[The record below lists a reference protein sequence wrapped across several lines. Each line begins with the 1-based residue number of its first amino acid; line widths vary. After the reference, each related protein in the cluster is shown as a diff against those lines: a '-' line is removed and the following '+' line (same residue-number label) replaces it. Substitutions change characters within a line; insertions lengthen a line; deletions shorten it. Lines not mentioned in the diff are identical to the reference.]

1 MKLDHP
7 QRPREGARRLL
18 ALLLAGAL
26 LLAAAGMAGLVLGAR
41 NAWASDS
48 GGTAATAAGQPGPA
62 SLGDSAAASGRNTK
76 NSGSSSIGLSVGS
89 ESPVVTATSGYHA
102 SVTLTNDGSTGLR
115 AGDLSVRISPQSIAS
130 VDNLEQWS
138 EGSSTLSTPFILED
152 VRVPALPA
160 GKSATVHVSIDA
172 SDASLKAISTWGA
185 KPVAFLYAAVNDD
198 GTSELAQL
206 NTVTTRTSDG
216 LDASTPPLTITP
228 VEQLEDTGVQ
238 LRSDTADKLIG
249 NLTGAANGLLQAT
262 DQSAKKTTAAAS
274 FAAGHPMLQVIAE
287 PSALTPDV
295 LQALDGRV
303 DALTQ
308 PREFDIEARQFL
320 SGSSWDAAGLSDSLW
335 SAQAARATA
344 LKADPRLGD
353 VPEIAC
359 ERDYSWTGAGLEAA
373 SREGYSV
380 AMAISA
386 PTAPTVR
393 TGRVVERTAS
403 GNVTVLT
410 AQSDLSTLA
419 QGSAS
424 SRWSTAEKTAAGRAS
439 RFVAQTAIDEAQ
451 APSVNRDLLVSFGAN
466 ASSQE
471 DAQILDTLASC
482 GWVRFGTLAEL
493 IDSRTNSADG
503 PATSTGLASADA
515 PAASIPLGGREPG
528 DKDQKTLD
536 AAMRRLAD
544 TQQEIDRLRLQ
555 LGSDAAGD
563 SSEAAAVRQWLD
575 RLDAAHADIAMAAL
589 SGSDTPV
596 MESALDADE
605 QFAQRLSDAVSVS
618 SPQKVSVFSD
628 TTDMPVIVT
637 NKLPVPVT
645 VTVRARTG
653 SNATTITASR
663 TVRVK
668 PNGQEQTTFRIK
680 AIGASTVTASFR
692 LLTPA
697 GDAFGPTTR
706 TRIDSQLTLRAMN
719 GNLLI
724 LLAVVLG
731 IVGFWRQF
739 HRRKDPDQ

>member
-48 GGTAATAAGQPGPA
+48 GGTTATAAGQPGPA
-62 SLGDSAAASGRNTK
+62 SLNGSAAASGRNAK

-89 ESPVVTATSGYHA
+89 ESPVVTATSGYRA

-160 GKSATVHVSIDA
+160 GKSATVHVSVNA

-249 NLTGAANGLLQAT
+249 NLTGAANSLLQAT

-274 FAAGHPMLQVIAE
+274 FAADHPMLQVIAE

-410 AQSDLSTLA
+410 AQNDLSTLA

-451 APSVNRDLLVSFGAN
+451 APSVDRDLLVSFGAN

-493 IDSRTNSADG
+493 IDGRTNTADG
-503 PATSTGLASADA
+503 
-515 PAASIPLGGREPG
+515 PAASIPLGGRKPG

-544 TQQEIDRLRLQ
+544 TQQEIDRLRSQ
-555 LGSDAAGD
+555 LGSDVAGD

-575 RLDAAHADIAMAAL
+575 RLDAAHADIAVAAL

-645 VTVRARTG
+645 VTVRARTC

-692 LLTPA
+692 LFTPA